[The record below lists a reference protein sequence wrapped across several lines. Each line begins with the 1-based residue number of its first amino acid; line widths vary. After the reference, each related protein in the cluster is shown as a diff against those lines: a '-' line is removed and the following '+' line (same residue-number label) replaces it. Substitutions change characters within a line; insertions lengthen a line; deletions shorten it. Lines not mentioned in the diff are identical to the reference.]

1 MKKFQWRTRNTGTPN
16 QKGSHFTLT
25 PSHQRLSKLLPTVSK
40 QGRSAYTDLNR
51 TIVLSELRDGDTAMT
66 LIHRLSEKFSGRFG
80 NKTVFAILSQL
91 QKQGQIVILKAP
103 ESESSVTKRSYKYD
117 PRRDTIKLTSAT
129 KRRSTPLWAR
139 SPPKAF
145 ISKQPPMETELAR
158 SRTRKELGEY
168 SQVG

>member
-1 MKKFQWRTRNTGTPN
+1 M
-16 QKGSHFTLT
+16 
-25 PSHQRLSKLLPTVSK
+25 LPTVAK
-40 QGRSAYTDLNR
+40 QGRSVYTDLNR

-103 ESESSVTKRSYKYD
+103 ESEYSVARKSYKYD
-117 PRRDTIKLTSAT
+117 PQRDTIKLTSAVK
-129 KRRSTPLWAR
+129 KRHMPLWAR

-145 ISKQPPMETELAR
+145 KSKESPLVTELAR
-158 SRTRKELGEY
+158 SKTRKELGEY